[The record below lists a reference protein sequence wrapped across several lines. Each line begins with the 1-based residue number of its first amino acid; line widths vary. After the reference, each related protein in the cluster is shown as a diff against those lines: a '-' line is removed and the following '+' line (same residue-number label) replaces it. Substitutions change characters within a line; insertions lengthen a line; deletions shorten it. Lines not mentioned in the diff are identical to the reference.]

1 MRNAGHAVAA
11 SHTSDSSAAGL
22 LIAWAML
29 GSLLFAAG
37 AAGQER
43 SIEPVESFQL
53 FGQVVDAE
61 SGVAL
66 QGAWVGLTDTDW
78 GSITDSD
85 GRFRIPDLDPGRLSL
100 TIEQLGYETLE
111 WAGDVASGE
120 DLLVIGMTAEPILLE
135 GLEVVTDRFRSRR
148 RAAAISAFAYDAG
161 DLATATERTALD
173 FVRFRTMGMTQCNG
187 RWGNTCLW
195 VRGRAIEPTVYID
208 EMPLLGGLTY
218 LETFAPWEFHMIEI
232 YGQGRHI
239 RAYTPQFM
247 KRAAEIRLLPL
258 PLFM

>member
-1 MRNAGHAVAA
+1 MRNAGDAVAA
-11 SHTSDSSAAGL
+11 PRVAGQPEAGVW
-22 LIAWAML
+22 IVFAML
-29 GSLLFAAG
+29 GSLLFASGAG
-37 AAGQER
+37 AQER
-43 SIEPVESFQL
+43 PIDEVDSFQL

-61 SGVAL
+61 TGVAL
-66 QGAWVGLTDTDW
+66 QGAWVGITGTDW

-100 TIEQLGYETLE
+100 TVEQLGYETLE
-111 WAGDVASGE
+111 WSGDVVSGE
-120 DLLVIGMTAEPILLE
+120 DLLLIQLSAQPILLE

-148 RAAAISAFAYDAG
+148 RAAATSVFAYDAG
-161 DLATATERTALD
+161 DLSTATEQTALD
-173 FVRFRTMGMTQCNG
+173 FVRFRTSGLVPCNG
-187 RWGNTCLW
+187 RWGSTCLW
-195 VRGRAIEPTVYID
+195 VRGRATEPTVYVD

-218 LETFAPWEFHMIEI
+218 LETFAPWEFYMIEI